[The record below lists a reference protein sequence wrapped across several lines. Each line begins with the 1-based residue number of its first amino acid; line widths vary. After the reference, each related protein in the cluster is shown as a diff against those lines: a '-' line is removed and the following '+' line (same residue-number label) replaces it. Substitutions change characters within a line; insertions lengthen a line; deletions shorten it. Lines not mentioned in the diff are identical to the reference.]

1 MDVTVHNAQ
10 CGTCG
15 TLLIG
20 EYCHSCGQRRLFGR
34 LTGTSFI
41 ADVVK
46 RVMRVDASFVVTLW
60 RCLRAPGSLV
70 NDYLAGRRARML
82 DPLQYFISSVFIQII
97 VSGVTTAVAPLLN
110 RESAESWLGQLGGMV
125 AIKILFILWAGT
137 LWRTLFRSRRFGLG
151 EIYVFTTYAMA
162 TTGVLWSSLP
172 IADLLIPVVL
182 ARSEIWVAAIT
193 LGIEVIYLT
202 YAVRDWTKRP
212 VWQVLLGVSSILI
225 AGYSILAYFIGVN
238 HAVAFAPLSAL
249 LDQH

>member
-1 MDVTVHNAQ
+1 M
-10 CGTCG
+10 
-15 TLLIG
+15 
-20 EYCHSCGQRRLFGR
+20 
-34 LTGTSFI
+34 
-41 ADVVK
+41 
-46 RVMRVDASFVVTLW
+46 
-60 RCLRAPGSLV
+60 LV

-162 TTGVLWSSLP
+162 TTGVLWSLLP

-182 ARSEIWVAAIT
+182 ARSEMWVAAIT

-202 YAVRDWTKRP
+202 YAVRDSTERP
-212 VWQVLLGVSSILI
+212 VWQVLLGVEQHPHRRLFHPRVLHRRESRRGIC
-225 AGYSILAYFIGVN
+225 
-238 HAVAFAPLSAL
+238 APVSAARPAL
-249 LDQH
+249 TGGRGDCRS